1 MFLKP
6 LSILLNVIYTPL
18 LLNFLGNKKYGLWAT
33 VLSIIIWVNYFDVG
47 IGNGLRNVLSKDL
60 ANKNYVEAKKSISTA
75 YIILSA
81 ISSCLFIIL
90 MLIGYIANWNEILS
104 TDVSMRVPII
114 ISFSFICLNFVLSLS
129 NTVFYSLQRP
139 EVVSLRGC
147 ISQLINI
154 LGIII
159 ISKFIS
165 EDLISISILFG
176 MSSTIVYLINYIFLF
191 KKYDYLRPSF
201 KFFDKT
207 KIKEICN
214 IGIKFFIIQLMCLI
228 IFTTDNVIITHFM
241 GAEELTPF
249 DIANKVFQGLF
260 SIFAAFLV
268 PYWSKTTE
276 IIEKKDIKWLKKSVK
291 NVIKVGLFFFIIYM
305 FFIHFSCIEEY
316 FVL

>member
-114 ISFSFICLNFVLSLS
+114 ISFSFICLNLVLSLS

-165 EDLISISILFG
+165 EDLISISILF
-176 MSSTIVYLINYIFLF
+176 VY
-191 KKYDYLRPSF
+191 
-201 KFFDKT
+201 
-207 KIKEICN
+207 
-214 IGIKFFIIQLMCLI
+214 
-228 IFTTDNVIITHFM
+228 
-241 GAEELTPF
+241 
-249 DIANKVFQGLF
+249 
-260 SIFAAFLV
+260 SIFSSLLLV
-268 PYWSKTTE
+268 FACTGTKSFGKNTILRLKNSIYK
-276 IIEKKDIKWLKKSVK
+276 KKSQ
-291 NVIKVGLFFFIIYM
+291 NMWNL
-305 FFIHFSCIEEY
+305 
-316 FVL
+316 